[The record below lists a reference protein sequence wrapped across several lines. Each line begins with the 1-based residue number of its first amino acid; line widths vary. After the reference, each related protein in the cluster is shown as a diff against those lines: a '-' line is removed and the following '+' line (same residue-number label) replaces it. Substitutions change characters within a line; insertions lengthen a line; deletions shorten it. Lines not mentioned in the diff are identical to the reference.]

1 MVSPETVAAETGST
15 KTLNAKILAMMD
27 FIRFI
32 TFSLFAAVVFYH
44 ERAHVT
50 RLLSPSFV
58 MPHMPGAEVGAF
70 KTLMRNMGLVDY
82 WRAKGWPQS
91 CHPNT
96 GHDFEC
102 N

>member
-1 MVSPETVAAETGST
+1 
-15 KTLNAKILAMMD
+15 
-27 FIRFI
+27 
-32 TFSLFAAVVFYH
+32 
-44 ERAHVT
+44 
-50 RLLSPSFV
+50 
-58 MPHMPGAEVGAF
+58 MPGAEVGAF